1 MRAKSIVL
9 TLLTGMAMVSCG
21 KSAQQSMG
29 IKLENLDQTA
39 KAGDDFFQFAC
50 GGWMKNNPLTD
61 EYARFGSFDMLAENN
76 REQLKGLID
85 EIVTTEHEHGTNA
98 QKIADLYNLV
108 MDTVRRN
115 QEGIAPIKP
124 YIDKVE
130 AIVSIDQ
137 VFPTM
142 VALEYDGMAN
152 GYFGV
157 GIGADMMNSKMNIV
171 GVGQG
176 GISLGEKEYYMD
188 TDEATTAIREAY
200 KKHIVRMFK
209 LYGFD
214 EETAQKKMQGVMN
227 IETRIADKS
236 YNGVQQRDPV
246 ANYHKMSYSQFLE
259 DYKGIDWNLYF
270 STMGMNGIEEIDVNQ
285 PEPIH
290 EVERIL
296 AEVPVEDHK
305 AYMEWQIIDGSAS
318 QLSQEFDQANFDFY
332 GTVMSGKKEQQPMWK
347 RATSTVSGILG
358 EAIGQLYTEKYFP
371 AASKA
376 RMEELVHNL
385 QVALGQRIDEQDWM
399 SDSTKAR
406 AHEKL
411 DAFYVKIGYP
421 DKWRDYSKME
431 IDPSKSF
438 VDNMIEVSHYML
450 ADAIERR
457 FNKPVDNTEWFMTP
471 QTVNAYY
478 NPTTNEIC
486 FPAGILQY
494 PFFDMEADDAFNY
507 GAIGVVIG
515 HEMTHGFDD
524 QGRQYD
530 LNGNLADWWLP
541 SDAENFKSNA
551 QVLVDC
557 FNKVKVMDDPET
569 YCNGEL
575 TLGENIADNGGLH
588 ISYVA
593 MQNAIAKGQVKN
605 EPMDGFT
612 PAQRFFLAYAGVW
625 ASNIREKAKLNLT
638 LNDVHSL
645 AENRVNV
652 TLPHIS
658 EFIEA
663 WNVQPENAMWLAP
676 ENRVTLW

>member
-1 MRAKSIVL
+1 
-9 TLLTGMAMVSCG
+9 
-21 KSAQQSMG
+21 MG

-399 SDSTKAR
+399 NDSTKAR

-524 QGRQYD
+524 QGRQFD
-530 LNGNLADWWLP
+530 KEGNMNDWWAEGDADRFTKHVQIIVDHFDSIEVLP
-541 SDAENFKSNA
+541 GLHA
-551 QVLVDC
+551 
-557 FNKVKVMDDPET
+557 
-569 YCNGEL
+569 NGSL
-575 TLGENIADNGGLH
+575 CLGENIADHGGLM
-588 ISYVA
+588 VA
-593 MQNAIAKGQVKN
+593 YQAFKNATKDNPLPDK
-605 EPMDGFT
+605 DGFT
-612 PAQRFFLAYAGVW
+612 ADQRFFLAYAGVW
-625 ASNIREKAKLNLT
+625 AANIRDEEIRNRTKS
-638 LNDVHSL
+638 DVHSL
-645 AENRVNV
+645 SRWRVNG
-652 TLPHIS
+652 TLPHID
-658 EFIEA
+658 A
-663 WNVQPENAMWLAP
+663 WYDAFG
-676 ENRVTLW
+676 VTEDDALYLPKEKRAVIW